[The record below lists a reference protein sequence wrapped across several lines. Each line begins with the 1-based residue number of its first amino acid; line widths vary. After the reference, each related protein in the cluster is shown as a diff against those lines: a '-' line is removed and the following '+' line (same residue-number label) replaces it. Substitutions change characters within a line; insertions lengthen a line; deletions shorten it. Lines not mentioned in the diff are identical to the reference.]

1 MSSQIT
7 KDEQKE
13 GSQLCRDHI
22 KSEIDNTV
30 QSGHKRHQEAVNQ
43 LRLQNP
49 SFLKKSYYWLCYHV
63 AK

>member
-49 SFLKKSYYWLCYHV
+49 SFFKKSYY
-63 AK
+63 